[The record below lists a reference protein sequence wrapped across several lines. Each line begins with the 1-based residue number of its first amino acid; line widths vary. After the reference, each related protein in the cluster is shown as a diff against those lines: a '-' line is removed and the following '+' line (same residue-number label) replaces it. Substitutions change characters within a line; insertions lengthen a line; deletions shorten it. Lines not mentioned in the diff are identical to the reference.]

1 MLLENLKR
9 KFELR
14 IPSNFSLV
22 NSHVTLSN
30 IIPFNMFLHVNFDKS
45 TIELDDLFMLYIL
58 MKFQDDD
65 LRLITIASIKGLNF
79 KFLYLKLC
87 MKDGLLS

>member
-1 MLLENLKR
+1 M
-9 KFELR
+9 
-14 IPSNFSLV
+14 
-22 NSHVTLSN
+22 
-30 IIPFNMFLHVNFDKS
+30 NFDKS

-87 MKDGLLS
+87 MKDGLLSWILNSIWLVWNLVYVLKT